1 MTLKEGRLL
10 VPDWLARVFL
20 KLIIYLHYSTH
31 KERSPPLKNL
41 QWAAGL
47 CLVDPRGQMWMA
59 RVLWVD
65 REPTCYSQGMK
76 KRIIMLNLK
85 ADALQQQNAVSWE
98 LETEATTVA
107 GSPKLDNHRMEN
119 HHLFWVSVS
128 AVTSSSNSNITNGK
142 FIADAA
148 VADHTAVFLSA
159 FFLQYFVDVEKCV
172 GEKGFLVTLVT
183 STR

>member
-10 VPDWLARVFL
+10 VPDWLARVLL

-31 KERSPPLKNL
+31 KERSPLKNL
-41 QWAAGL
+41 QWAAVL
-47 CLVDPRGQMWMA
+47 CHVDPRGSNVNGQSALSWSGA
-59 RVLWVD
+59 HLLQPRYEETHHHA
-65 REPTCYSQGMK
+65 EPQGRWSAAAECCQL
-76 KRIIMLNLK
+76 RIGNWGY
-85 ADALQQQNAVSWE
+85 NCCRF
-98 LETEATTVA
+98 T
-107 GSPKLDNHRMEN
+107 KLDNHRMEN

-148 VADHTAVFLSA
+148 VADHTAGFA

-172 GEKGFLVTLVT
+172 GEKGFSVTLVT